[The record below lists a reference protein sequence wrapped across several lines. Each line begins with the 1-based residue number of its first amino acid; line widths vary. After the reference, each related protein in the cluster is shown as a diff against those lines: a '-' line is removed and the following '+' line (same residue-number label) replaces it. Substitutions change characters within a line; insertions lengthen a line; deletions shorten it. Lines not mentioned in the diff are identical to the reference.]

1 MSMEQLSKQQIV
13 LLMILVSFV
22 TSIATGI
29 TVVSLLDQAPQ
40 GVTQTI
46 NQVVERTIERVVPS
60 EAKPLPPKEVT
71 VVVREEDF
79 VTQTIEQAKKSVVR
93 VKDKKTGALL
103 GMGIQVTADGKI
115 AVNGDIV
122 TSKKGAYEAVYN
134 GVGYDLNYVAT
145 DSVTKI
151 AFFTFA
157 TSSPVQSIAKADT
170 KTIKE
175 GQSAVALSGADRDT
189 VSIGIISSID
199 PGNYIQTTIGQDG
212 LLSGT
217 PVFNLQKELIA
228 VKIGKDKDGNDILTT
243 VNKID
248 EALARITAVTQ

>member
-1 MSMEQLSKQQIV
+1 MEQLSKQQIV

-46 NQVVERTIERVVPS
+46 NQVVERTIEKVVPTVVYKPS
-60 EAKPLPPKEVT
+60 EPKEVT

-93 VKDKKTGALL
+93 IKDKKTGALL
-103 GMGIQVTADGKI
+103 GMGVAVSADGKI
-115 AVNGDIV
+115 AVNADIV
-122 TSKKGAYEAVYN
+122 TTKKTPLLAVFNNSSYDLSYFGTDSTTGITFLSFATTTPTEAV
-134 GVGYDLNYVAT
+134 T
-145 DSVTKI
+145 
-151 AFFTFA
+151 
-157 TSSPVQSIAKADT
+157 KADS
-170 KTIKE
+170 KNIKE
-175 GQSAVALSGADRDT
+175 GQSAVALSGTDRDT

-199 PGNYIQTTIGQDG
+199 PGNYIQTTISQNG

-217 PVFNLQKELIA
+217 PIFNLQKELIA
-228 VKIGKDKDGNDILTT
+228 IKIGKDKDGNDILTT

-248 EALARITAVTQ
+248 EALGRIMTANQ